1 MVASQRALMLGPAE
15 ELTRALRQRVPWTD
29 LEALDALVARLRT
42 LVSQLAALNRRLRAL
57 HLAVGQKVV
66 SLFELDLL
74 ADQQGWKQVLVDI
87 RAIMAQQQGSPDQV
101 RPWRAHWDRQLYKV
115 LECQYLRGLETLLQ
129 HLPETRLELTCRGG
143 QLCFR
148 PPLEEVRLRYYQYI
162 KRFLSLPLHF
172 RGVSDDLAADESL
185 IFSLIAERDA
195 HRFVQ
200 LYRRTQ
206 RLFVSV
212 QSAAERFEEWAAL
225 GSLDLGAFTQ
235 NLSVEEW
242 KSSLRSVKSKGQ
254 EFGRAFPAEE
264 RFECLTVS
272 YAPVR
277 SYVDFALSELE
288 SGLVRELRAS
298 AARDAA
304 AVRAYLDDSLAALSG
319 PPAQSADQLTQLT
332 AAFGRALAGR
342 DEAAALHASA
352 RDKQQ
357 LLGRW
362 SRAAEGD
369 GHLQELWDALDER
382 LSQQRDVVAHQ
393 LEVLKR
399 NAAARLDN
407 FELAR
412 ERFVSRWENVRSRLA
427 GDDAPSL
434 LRELEAE
441 MNTLLKARRDLVS
454 EAQQLGLAEPDTFGA
469 IEEQLQ
475 EAQAAWALRQKFDTD
490 LRSFTELQWTLA
502 REKLGP
508 LEEFLDEWTRT
519 AKDPATPAAV
529 AATLYKEIDAYR
541 VALSVLPL
549 CRGEAFSTQHWA
561 ELLHLADA
569 APPKDGELQLS
580 HLVAA
585 APRLAAKIPQLQEL
599 NSRARAEAN
608 MRAIL
613 SELDIWASTAR
624 FSLLKH
630 TDSAGADLMIIQ
642 EWAQVLGKERLERLE
657 PALRSLQRVQ
667 QLWLQL
673 EPLLGAPRTLLP
685 DQATAFENTSRRFR
699 LAGWLAVAASS
710 KRSLRYIRREHKLSI
725 REFDLGRMAELGLL
739 LWRSNR
745 ALMSAVARDERIV
758 LVCNIAETHG
768 LDALADQLGRFLKA
782 LHQHMEVFVANWLP
796 AVDFESVPPF
806 LLSAFLSVSDAAH
819 ALLKKR
825 KKKKGRRCLSA
836 GETPFREGAAEISFR
851 RWPDRSRTELRR
863 LHDKRSRFA
872 RFYFLGDEEL
882 LQVLGNRP
890 SAVEPHLRKLFAA
903 VHSVEWGPDCVTA
916 LFSPEGERLQ
926 LERPVALTQDPEV
939 VCLAE
944 WIRFTGACEA
954 ALESGGLAQL
964 EAGVRGQLAAL
975 MGAPR
980 ALLLDAM
987 HRVAVVQELLEHQV
1001 SSPRAW
1007 HWQKQLRFYL
1017 QDGRA
1022 VVKMVDASFD
1032 YTYEYQG
1039 SAPRLVYTALTH
1051 KCFVSLT
1058 QGLRL
1063 GMGGNPYGPA
1073 GTGKTESVKALGN
1086 ALGRQVLVFNC
1097 DQSMDERSLGRLLV
1111 GLARSG
1117 AWGCLDEFN
1126 RLDEGVL
1133 SAMASLIGDIQAALH
1148 QRLPRLQLLGK
1159 PVDALLRSL
1168 LPYSTELSTD
1178 WKSENAIG
1186 CSGWRGQ
1193 KTGWLRLAD
1202 TTAQVDLEPS
1212 AGIFITMNPA
1222 GGQYGGRQRLP
1233 DSLKQLFRPVA
1244 MAEPDSADIA
1254 RALLLAGGFDH
1265 SALLAGRL
1273 VAAFRLARY
1282 VRVSHT
1288 GLPARICFVFV
1299 VPEHEKRHGQARL
1312 EELLVAQQHYDWGL
1326 RALKN
1331 VLLAC
1336 GRMRATS
1343 PPGWFSSKQPSK

>member
-1 MVASQRALMLGPAE
+1 MIVRLAHDALERHWGTLGSVSLDECAEWLDTGLAILDERSPVTPSDSLREALGRGLNGHIQRLLSDLDPWRAPAGQLEQQLGQALAASRPPLSDRLRALLEARRAQEQLLRLADHQDPLPAAPSLSDPEDLWQAALSRHAQWTAPLAAQSATVFAERIRSCTSALPLLEEFKTHMEVLRHPQVQAKLAPERETILRVLGDVVDEVSPGGRSLQGVPDVVHEIAALQDLAARLEDAQQVVRLLGKGDEASWEKLAQRLRRARDEARETAADRIDSWGRTAQLLARTTNEAALVVDAGGRPRVSLSPRLAATASEARQLRSLGFRLPPPVRPVEDQAASLGRRARHLQQVASFYASVADQMVASQRALMLGPAE

-87 RAIMAQQQGSPDQV
+87 RAIMTQQQGSPDQV

-264 RFECLTVS
+264 RFECLTLS

-475 EAQAAWALRQKFDTD
+475 EAQAAWSLRQKFDTD

-549 CRGEAFSTQHWA
+549 CRGEAFSAQHWA
-561 ELLHLADA
+561 ELLQLADA

-642 EWAQVLGKERLERLE
+642 EWAQVLGKRPASQVGELQLLVRTLSEACRGLGGGSSLADGAALWQERLERLE

-673 EPLLGAPRTLLP
+673 EPLLGAPRALLP
-685 DQATAFENTSRRFR
+685 DQAAAFENTSRRFR
-699 LAGWLAVAASS
+699 LAG
-710 KRSLRYIRREHKLSI
+710 
-725 REFDLGRMAELGLL
+725 
-739 LWRSNR
+739 
-745 ALMSAVARDERIV
+745 
-758 LVCNIAETHG
+758 
-768 LDALADQLGRFLKA
+768 
-782 LHQHMEVFVANWLP
+782 
-796 AVDFESVPPF
+796 
-806 LLSAFLSVSDAAH
+806 
-819 ALLKKR
+819 
-825 KKKKGRRCLSA
+825 
-836 GETPFREGAAEISFR
+836 
-851 RWPDRSRTELRR
+851 
-863 LHDKRSRFA
+863 
-872 RFYFLGDEEL
+872 
-882 LQVLGNRP
+882 
-890 SAVEPHLRKLFAA
+890 
-903 VHSVEWGPDCVTA
+903 
-916 LFSPEGERLQ
+916 
-926 LERPVALTQDPEV
+926 
-939 VCLAE
+939 
-944 WIRFTGACEA
+944 
-954 ALESGGLAQL
+954 
-964 EAGVRGQLAAL
+964 
-975 MGAPR
+975 
-980 ALLLDAM
+980 
-987 HRVAVVQELLEHQV
+987 
-1001 SSPRAW
+1001 
-1007 HWQKQLRFYL
+1007 
-1017 QDGRA
+1017 
-1022 VVKMVDASFD
+1022 
-1032 YTYEYQG
+1032 
-1039 SAPRLVYTALTH
+1039 
-1051 KCFVSLT
+1051 
-1058 QGLRL
+1058 
-1063 GMGGNPYGPA
+1063 
-1073 GTGKTESVKALGN
+1073 
-1086 ALGRQVLVFNC
+1086 
-1097 DQSMDERSLGRLLV
+1097 
-1111 GLARSG
+1111 
-1117 AWGCLDEFN
+1117 
-1126 RLDEGVL
+1126 
-1133 SAMASLIGDIQAALH
+1133 
-1148 QRLPRLQLLGK
+1148 
-1159 PVDALLRSL
+1159 
-1168 LPYSTELSTD
+1168 
-1178 WKSENAIG
+1178 
-1186 CSGWRGQ
+1186 
-1193 KTGWLRLAD
+1193 
-1202 TTAQVDLEPS
+1202 
-1212 AGIFITMNPA
+1212 
-1222 GGQYGGRQRLP
+1222 
-1233 DSLKQLFRPVA
+1233 
-1244 MAEPDSADIA
+1244 
-1254 RALLLAGGFDH
+1254 
-1265 SALLAGRL
+1265 
-1273 VAAFRLARY
+1273 
-1282 VRVSHT
+1282 
-1288 GLPARICFVFV
+1288 
-1299 VPEHEKRHGQARL
+1299 
-1312 EELLVAQQHYDWGL
+1312 
-1326 RALKN
+1326 
-1331 VLLAC
+1331 
-1336 GRMRATS
+1336 
-1343 PPGWFSSKQPSK
+1343 